1 MKPIIIPIDKEH
13 NVILKL
19 SELERLL
26 DEVYKEGKKDGCS
39 YVTWTPPT
47 VVPTWATTVS
57 CGSDSTS
64 TGAITVSSSCNKK
77 E

>member
-1 MKPIIIPIDKEH
+1 MKPIIIPIDKED

-19 SELERLL
+19 FELEKLL

-47 VVPTWATTVS
+47 AVPTWATTTS
-57 CGSDSTS
+57 CGCDTN
-64 TGAITVSSSCNKK
+64 TK
-77 E
+77 